1 MFTTLNVSDKREAG
15 SLLGVRICAIL
26 VSLWALLSAVF
37 CILFVIVTFLDFAD
51 QSYKS
56 GTRALFIALC
66 TAALTYLS
74 LRTCIG
80 LFRGSRLGQL
90 GGIAWGVLLL
100 FFCWGLVHHARG
112 PINPKA
118 PDAQELD
125 GPMFLLSS
133 ANAIWLVGY
142 LSRRRVSA
150 KFLGLGRVES
160 S

>member
-1 MFTTLNVSDKREAG
+1 MFTTLNVSNKRGAG
-15 SLLGVRICAIL
+15 SLPGVRVCAIL
-26 VSLWALLSAVF
+26 VGLWALLSAVF
-37 CILFVIVTFLDFAD
+37 CILSVIVTSLAFAGR
-51 QSYKS
+51 SYKS

-66 TAALTYLS
+66 TAALTYLL
-74 LRTCIG
+74 LRICIG

-100 FFCWGLVHHARG
+100 FFCWGLVHDARG

-125 GPMFLLSS
+125 GPMFLVS
-133 ANAIWLVGY
+133 ATNALWLVGY

-150 KFLGLGRVES
+150 KFLGPA
-160 S
+160 